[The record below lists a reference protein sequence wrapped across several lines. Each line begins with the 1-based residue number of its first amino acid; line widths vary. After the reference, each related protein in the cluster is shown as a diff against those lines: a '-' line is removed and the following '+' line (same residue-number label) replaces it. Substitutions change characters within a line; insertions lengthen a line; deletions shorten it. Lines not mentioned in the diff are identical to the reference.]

1 VSAVDD
7 QLASTVERL
16 AFTMRATVLT
26 GSNWTT
32 VAKTG
37 LKCVLY
43 QAPRAAAA
51 TGSAR
56 TELASRG
63 IFEWE
68 RSYELPTGCRIT
80 VDKYPG
86 RTWNVLSPTAWPSFG
101 PGGGLVSYTCE
112 VVRAN

>member
-51 TGSAR
+51 TGSA
-56 TELASRG
+56 
-63 IFEWE
+63 
-68 RSYELPTGCRIT
+68 
-80 VDKYPG
+80 
-86 RTWNVLSPTAWPSFG
+86 
-101 PGGGLVSYTCE
+101 
-112 VVRAN
+112 